1 MCFNSFN
8 LLMNKFAK
16 RNSLRKRFLLL
27 SYLLLVLFSCTR
39 IDLFEKITPIPK
51 HEWQS
56 NFRPQFTFEITDTV
70 ANYQPFLILRHNDKY
85 NYNNIWLNVYIKGP
99 DNTTQKFQIEKQLA
113 TNEAGWLA
121 SGMDDIYDHRLSLT
135 ASPIQLKKQGRY
147 TFIIEQIMRE
157 DPLENIMD
165 VGLRLEKKP

>member
-1 MCFNSFN
+1 
-8 LLMNKFAK
+8 MNKFVK
-16 RNSLRKRFLLL
+16 RNSLRKRSLLFTSYVLLL
-27 SYLLLVLFSCTR
+27 ISSCTR
-39 IDLFEKITPIPK
+39 IDLYEKLTPIPK

-56 NFRPQFTFEITDTV
+56 KFKPQFVFDITDTL

-99 DNTTQKFQIEKQLA
+99 DNATQKFQIEKLLA

-121 SGMDDIYDHRLSLT
+121 SGMDDIYDHRLPLT
-135 ASPIQLKKQGRY
+135 PSPIPFTKPGRY
-147 TFIIEQIMRE
+147 TFTIEQIMRE